1 MMRLQSLSHSLS
13 ARLLLLTIFFVM
25 LAEVLI
31 YTPSVARFRLNW
43 LEDKLGDGHLAALAV
58 VAAAQDM
65 VTEELENELL
75 TSLGAFVVDLRQTD
89 EPMRLLRFDMP
100 PVPERIFLLD
110 EGNAFHLIRDAF
122 DSMINGHDRAIRV
135 DGYSPHD
142 PTTKVMM
149 IIDETPLAED
159 LEAFSWRILALSIFI
174 SLITAVLV
182 YVSLHWLL
190 VRPMKNITDK
200 VVAFR
205 DDPDDVASILP
216 TSQRRDEI
224 GQAQRALHDMQDAL
238 RAALK
243 QRERLAAM
251 GTAVTKV
258 NHDLRNI
265 LSSASLVSER
275 LAQSEDPKVRQAI
288 PRLFDSIDRA
298 VDLCSKTLVYT
309 REGAP
314 PLCRVPLELNRLV
327 DEAEPFLATARSTE
341 TQWLNE
347 VPNGLEVKADQEEFL
362 RVLVN
367 LARNAFQAGAMT
379 VAVRA
384 SVVDGTTQIDIADDG
399 PGLPPRAREHLFQP
413 FAGSARPGG
422 TGLGL
427 AIAREIVSAHRGQ
440 LSLVESEASGTTFR
454 ITLPRRTAQL
464 KA

>member
-1 MMRLQSLSHSLS
+1 MIRLGGLTHSLS
-13 ARLLLLTIFFVM
+13 ARLLLLTAFFVM

-43 LEDKLGDGHLAALAV
+43 LQDKLGDGHLAALAV

-75 TSLGAFVVDLRQTD
+75 TSLGAYVVVLKQTD
-89 EPMRLLRFDMP
+89 EPMRLLRYDMP
-100 PVPERIFLLD
+100 PEPEEIFFLD
-110 EGNAFHLIRDAF
+110 RGTVVDLIDDAF
-122 DSMINGHDRAIRV
+122 DSMLNGHGRVIRV
-135 DGYSPHD
+135 DGPSPHD
-142 PTTKVMM
+142 PNTQLMM
-149 IIDETPLAED
+149 IIDETPLADE
-159 LEAFSWRILALSIFI
+159 LLAFSWRILGLSIFI

-182 YVSLHWLL
+182 YISLHWLL
-190 VRPMKNITDK
+190 VRPMKRITDT

-205 DDPDDVASILP
+205 DDPDDIANILP
-216 TSQRRDEI
+216 TSRRRDEI
-224 GQAQRALHDMQDAL
+224 GRAQRALHDMQDAL

-265 LSSASLVSER
+265 LSSTSLLSER
-275 LAQSEDPKVRQAI
+275 LAQSEDPKVRQAV
-288 PRLFDSIDRA
+288 PRLFESIDRA

-309 REGAP
+309 REEAP
-314 PLCRVPLELNRLV
+314 PLRRADLCLRGLV
-327 DEAEPFLATARSTE
+327 DDAEPYLATAREADTR
-341 TQWLNE
+341 WANE
-347 VPNGLEVKADQEEFL
+347 VPEVVQIHADREEFL

-367 LARNAFQAGAMT
+367 LGRNAFQAGART

-384 SVVDGTTQIDIADDG
+384 RREGAALLIDVADDG

-440 LSLVESEASGTTFR
+440 LMLVATGAQGTTFR
-454 ITLPRRTAQL
+454 ISLPG
-464 KA
+464 